1 MKNEH
6 NHSHSLDNHSHGV
19 EGLSCGCEHCA
30 AKAEEVIN
38 STESVFCAFKFD
50 FIKIFIS
57 AILIIAACFISS
69 EVLQLILF
77 ICAALVCG
85 FELIINCVKNI
96 CKGKIFDE
104 NLLMA
109 IASVTAFILGEY
121 FEGAF
126 IVTLFSFGEML
137 EGIATGSSR
146 KKIAGLAS
154 LKSTVVHLI
163 DKTGIKDAKPED
175 VEVGSFIEVRK
186 GERVAID
193 GFLMGAPVELD
204 VKAITGESKL
214 ALVRNGETVF
224 SGAINVGD
232 AFVIKT
238 KKLYK
243 DSNVERI
250 IQLVEGATS
259 KKAKS
264 QKFISAFA
272 KVYTPI
278 VLFLAAII
286 AFVVPLFDN
295 MNFVKWIYKS
305 LSFLVVSCP
314 CALVIS
320 VPLAFF
326 VGIGALAKN
335 GVLVKGSNFIEK
347 LAKSSVFVFDK
358 TGTLTKGEFEIDE
371 VRTFNGFSCEE
382 ILKLIYPLEIKSNH
396 PISKVIVNSIEK
408 SEYIASGVSE
418 IAGCGMIGSIDGKS
432 ILVGNELLLQENN
445 IEIVKSEYFG
455 TQIFVA
461 VDGKHA
467 ASILLKDAVKP
478 NSVLAVNKLK
488 KLGVKKTYMLSGDN
502 VVVANEVGKS
512 VGIDDVFAQ
521 LLPEDKLKTFK
532 EISKD
537 EKGIKVYVGDGINDS
552 PTLAASDVGVA
563 MGGMGS
569 EIAMESADVIIM
581 NDDLI
586 KLPFAVKYSKKIKSV
601 VTFNIVFSIAVKV
614 LIMLSS
620 VIFSVPIWLA
630 MFGDVGVM
638 IFAVINSLCCSI
650 NKDK

>member
-6 NHSHSLDNHSHGV
+6 NHSHIRNNHLHGV

-30 AKAEEVIN
+30 AKAEEVVN
-38 STESVFCAFKFD
+38 SSESVLSAFKFD
-50 FIKIFIS
+50 FIKIILS
-57 AILIIAACFISS
+57 AILIIVACFIPSKLS
-69 EVLQLILF
+69 KLILF
-77 ICAALVCG
+77 ICAAIVCG

-96 CKGKIFDE
+96 CKGKIIDE
-104 NLLMA
+104 NLLMT
-109 IASVTAFILGEY
+109 IASVAAFILGEY

-126 IVTLFSFGEML
+126 IVTLFSLGEIL

-154 LKSTVVHLI
+154 LKSTVVHVI
-163 DKTGIKDAKPED
+163 DKAEIKDAKPEK

-193 GFLMGAPVELD
+193 GVLIGTPVELD

-214 ALVRNGETVF
+214 VIARNGETVL

-278 VLFLAAII
+278 VFFLAAII

-295 MNFVKWIYKS
+295 MNFAKWIYKS

-326 VGIGALAKN
+326 VGIGTLAKN
-335 GVLVKGSNFIEK
+335 NVLVKGSNFIEK
-347 LAKSSVFVFDK
+347 LAKSRVFVFDK

-371 VRTFNGFSCEE
+371 VKTFNGFSCEE

-396 PISKVIVNSIEK
+396 PVSKVIVNSIEK
-408 SEYIASGVSE
+408 SKYIASGVSE
-418 IAGCGMIGSIDGKS
+418 IAGYGMIGSVDGKS
-432 ILVGNELLLQENN
+432 ILIGNELLLKENN
-445 IEIVKSEYFG
+445 IEIVNNEYFV

-467 ASILLKDAVKP
+467 ASILLKDAVKAS
-478 NSVLAVNKLK
+478 SVAAVNKLK
-488 KLGVKKTYMLSGDN
+488 KLGVKKTYMLSGDDM
-502 VVVANEVGKS
+502 VVANEVGKS

-521 LLPEDKLKTFK
+521 LLPEDKLKAFN
-532 EISKD
+532 EISKE

-552 PTLAASDVGVA
+552 PTLAAANVGVA
-563 MGGMGS
+563 MGRMGS

-586 KLPFAVKYSKKIKSV
+586 KLPFAVKYSKRIKRA

-614 LIMLSS
+614 LIMLLSL
-620 VIFSVPIWLA
+620 ILSVPIWLA

-638 IFAVINSLCCSI
+638 LFAVVNSLCCSI

>member
-6 NHSHSLDNHSHGV
+6 NEKHNHNHGV
-19 EGLSCGCEHCA
+19 EGLSCGCEHCE
-30 AKAEEVIN
+30 AKAEEVAKSN
-38 STESVFCAFKFD
+38 DSVFNAFKFD
-50 FIKIFIS
+50 LIKIVIS
-57 AILIIAACFISS
+57 AIFIILACFIPSKI
-69 EVLQLILF
+69 VKLVLF
-77 ICAALVCG
+77 ICSTIICG
-85 FELIINCVKNI
+85 YELLFNCVKNI
-96 CKGKIFDE
+96 GKGKVFDE
-104 NLLMA
+104 NLLML
-109 IASVTAFILGEY
+109 IASITAFILGEY

-126 IVTLFSFGEML
+126 IVTLFSLGEML

-163 DKTGIKDAKPED
+163 DKTGIKDVKPED
-175 VEVGSFIEVRK
+175 IEIGSLIEVRK

-193 GFLMGAPVELD
+193 GVLLGMPIELD

-214 ALVRNGETVF
+214 TLVHNGETVI

-232 AFVIKT
+232 AFVIRIT
-238 KKLYK
+238 KLYK

-278 VLFLAAII
+278 VFIVALII
-286 AFVVPLFDN
+286 ALIVPLFDG
-295 MNFVKWIYKS
+295 MNFAEWIYKS

-326 VGIGALAKN
+326 IGIGSLAKK

-347 LAKSSVFVFDK
+347 LSNSSVFVFDK
-358 TGTLTKGEFEIDE
+358 TGTLTKGEFEIEDIK
-371 VRTFNGFSCEE
+371 TFNHFNIKET
-382 ILKLIYPLEIKSNH
+382 LKLIYPLELKSNH
-396 PISKVIVNSIEK
+396 PISKVVVNSIEK
-408 SEYIASGVSE
+408 SEYGVENFKEIVGRGLSGEV
-418 IAGCGMIGSIDGKS
+418 DGKVV
-432 ILVGNELLLQENN
+432 LVGNELLLKENGVEVVVEN
-445 IEIVKSEYFG
+445 YAG
-455 TQIFVA
+455 TVICIA
-461 VDGKHA
+461 VNGKHA
-467 ASILLKDAVKP
+467 VNVYLKDAVKD
-478 NSVLAVNKLK
+478 NSADTIKELK
-488 KLGVKKTYMLSGDN
+488 KLGVKKTFMLSGDN
-502 VVVANEVGKS
+502 LSIAKEIGDK
-512 VGIDDVFAQ
+512 VGIDGVYGQ
-521 LLPEDKLKTFK
+521 LLPEDKLKIFET
-532 EISKD
+532 ISQN

-552 PTLAASDVGVA
+552 PTLTASDVGVA

-586 KLPFAVKYSKKIKSV
+586 KLPFTVKFSKKISRV
-601 VTFNIVFSIAVKV
+601 VTFNIVFSITIKV
-614 LIMLSS
+614 LIMF
-620 VIFSVPIWLA
+620 FSLFTNVPIWLA

-638 IFAVINSLCCSI
+638 LIAIINSLLCSV
-650 NKDK
+650 NRN